1 MFDIQNYY
9 SFIAAIVVFQLIPGA
24 GTIAIL
30 NATAR
35 NGIRAGLG
43 AVCGTL
49 LGDFAFMIAALA
61 GLAALMQQNPVLFE
75 LLQYFGAAY
84 LCWLG
89 VGLLRTKIEPE
100 KGKTEPKKSASVYFK
115 QAFFVSITNPKVMLF
130 FVAFFPL
137 FLRPDATEMTLVAMI
152 LHVSLI
158 SLVYQ
163 ALLVLLGN
171 TLTLKLKAFP
181 LARKIATRLAGIAL
195 VGFGIKL
202 AISNRS

>member
-9 SFIAAIVVFQLIPGA
+9 SFIGAILLFQLIPGA

-35 NGIRAGLG
+35 NGIKAGLG
-43 AVCGTL
+43 AVFGTL
-49 LGDFAFMIAALA
+49 LGDFVFMIAAIL
-61 GLAALMQQNPVLFE
+61 GLAAIMQQNPVLFE

-89 VGLLRTKIEPE
+89 VGLLRAKIESE
-100 KGKTEPKKSASVYFK
+100 TGKIEPKKSAFVYFK

-137 FLRPDATEMTLVAMI
+137 FLRPDATKVTLVAMI
-152 LHVSLI
+152 VHVSLI
-158 SLVYQ
+158 SLLYQ

-171 TLTLKLKAFP
+171 SLTLKLKAFP

-195 VGFGIKL
+195 IAFGIKL
-202 AISNRS
+202 AINNR

>member
-9 SFIAAIVVFQLIPGA
+9 SFIGAILLFQLIPGA

-35 NGIRAGLG
+35 NGIKAGLG
-43 AVCGTL
+43 AVFGTL
-49 LGDFAFMIAALA
+49 LGDFVFMIAAIL
-61 GLAALMQQNPVLFE
+61 GLAAIMQQNPLLFE

-89 VGLLRTKIEPE
+89 VGLLRAKIESE
-100 KGKTEPKKSASVYFK
+100 TGKIEPKKSAFVYFK

-137 FLRPDATEMTLVAMI
+137 FLRPDATKVTLVAMI
-152 LHVSLI
+152 VHVSLI
-158 SLVYQ
+158 SLLYQ

-171 TLTLKLKAFP
+171 SLALKLKAFP

-195 VGFGIKL
+195 IAFGIKL
-202 AISNRS
+202 AINNR

>member
-1 MFDIQNYY
+1 MFEIQNYY
-9 SFIAAIVVFQLIPGA
+9 SFIVAILLFQLIPGA

-35 NGIRAGLG
+35 NGVGAGMG
-43 AVCGTL
+43 AVLGTL
-49 LGDFAFMIAALA
+49 LGDFVFMVAALA
-61 GLAALMQQNPVLFE
+61 GLAALMQQNPFLFE

-84 LCWLG
+84 LVWLG
-89 VGLLRTKIEPE
+89 IGLLRTPISQEVKE
-100 KGKTEPKKSASVYFK
+100 EPKKASFVYFK

-137 FLRPDATEMTLVAMI
+137 FLRSDATNVTLFAMM

-163 ALLVLLGN
+163 TLLVLLGN
-171 TLTLKLKAFP
+171 RIALKLKALP
-181 LARKIATRLAGIAL
+181 LARTIATRLAGVAL
-195 VGFGIKL
+195 IGFGIKL
-202 AISNRS
+202 ASNSR

>member
-9 SFIAAIVVFQLIPGA
+9 SFIGAILLFQLIPGA

-35 NGIRAGLG
+35 NGIQAGLG
-43 AVCGTL
+43 AVLGTL

-61 GLAALMQQNPVLFE
+61 GLAAIMQQNPVLFE

-89 VGLLRTKIEPE
+89 VGLVRTKIESE
-100 KGKTEPKKSASVYFK
+100 TGKTEPKKSATVYFK

-137 FLRPDATEMTLVAMI
+137 FLRHDASTMTLASMI
-152 LHVSLI
+152 VHVSLI
-158 SLVYQ
+158 SLIYQ

-171 TLTLKLKAFP
+171 SLAQRLKAFP
-181 LARKIATRLAGIAL
+181 FARKIATRIAGMALIA
-195 VGFGIKL
+195 FGIKL
-202 AISNRS
+202 AINNR

>member
-1 MFDIQNYY
+1 MFDIQNYVGFVMAI
-9 SFIAAIVVFQLIPGA
+9 FIFQLIPGA

-35 NGIRAGLG
+35 NGIKAGMG
-43 AVCGTL
+43 AVLGTL
-49 LGDFAFMIAALA
+49 LGDFVFMVAALA
-61 GLAALMQQNPVLFE
+61 GLAAIMQQNPVLFTG
-75 LLQYFGAAY
+75 LQYFGAAY

-89 VGLLRTKIEPE
+89 VGLLRTKISREAPQH
-100 KGKTEPKKSASVYFK
+100 EPKKSAMRYFK

-137 FLRPDATEMTLVAMI
+137 FLKADASSITLIAMMA
-152 LHVSLI
+152 HVSII

-171 TLTLKLKAFP
+171 SVAIRLKAFP
-181 LARKIATRLAGIAL
+181 FARTLATRLAGIAL
-195 VGFGIKL
+195 IAFGIKL
-202 AISNRS
+202 AANNR

>member
-9 SFIAAIVVFQLIPGA
+9 SFIAAILVFQLIPGA

-35 NGIRAGLG
+35 NGIKAGLG
-43 AVCGTL
+43 AVLGTL
-49 LGDFAFMIAALA
+49 LGDFVFMIAALA
-61 GLAALMQQNPVLFE
+61 GLAALMQKNPFLFE

-84 LCWLG
+84 LVWLG
-89 VGLLRTKIEPE
+89 IGLLRTKIVKEDA
-100 KGKTEPKKSASVYFK
+100 KVEPKRSAWIYFR

-137 FLRPDATEMTLVAMI
+137 FLRPDASNTTLTAMI

-158 SLVYQ
+158 SLGYQ
-163 ALLVLLGN
+163 TLLVLVGN
-171 TLTLKLKAFP
+171 ALAYRLKAFP
-181 LARKIATRLAGIAL
+181 FARKVALRLAGIAL
-195 VGFGIKL
+195 IAFGVKL
-202 AISNRS
+202 AINNR

>member
-43 AVCGTL
+43 AVFGTL

-61 GLAALMQQNPVLFE
+61 GLAALMQQNPFLFE

-84 LCWLG
+84 LVWLG
-89 VGLLRTKIEPE
+89 VGLLRANITPDN
-100 KGKTEPKKSASVYFK
+100 GKTEPKKSASVYFK

-137 FLRPDATEMTLVAMI
+137 FLRHDATEITLVAMI

-158 SLVYQ
+158 SLIYQ

-202 AISNRS
+202 AISNR

>member
-9 SFIAAIVVFQLIPGA
+9 SFVMAIILFQLIPGA

-35 NGIRAGLG
+35 NGVNAGLG
-43 AVCGTL
+43 AVIGTL
-49 LGDFAFMIAALA
+49 LGDFVFMIAALI
-61 GLAALMQQNPVLFE
+61 GLAALMQENPLLFT
-75 LLQYFGAAY
+75 LLQYFGAGY

-89 VGLLRTKIEPE
+89 ITLVRTRI
-100 KGKTEPKKSASVYFK
+100 TADTASHEPKKSAWRYLR

-137 FLRPDATEMTLVAMI
+137 FLKADASQSTLIAMI

-158 SLVYQ
+158 SFMYQ
-163 ALLVLLGN
+163 ALLVLVGN
-171 TLTLKLKAFP
+171 TVALKLKAFP
-181 LARKIATRLAGIAL
+181 FARTLATRLAGVALIA
-195 VGFGIKL
+195 FGIKL
-202 AISNRS
+202 AINNR

>member
-9 SFIAAIVVFQLIPGA
+9 SFIAAIVLFQLIPGA

-35 NGIRAGLG
+35 NGIKAGMG
-43 AVCGTL
+43 AVFGTL

-61 GLAALMQQNPVLFE
+61 GLAAIMQQNPFLFE
-75 LLQYFGAAY
+75 LLQYFGVAY
-84 LCWLG
+84 LVWLG
-89 VGLLRTKIEPE
+89 IGLLRAKIEPNAH
-100 KGKTEPKKSASVYFK
+100 KVEPQKSALVYFK

-137 FLRPDATEMTLVAMI
+137 FLRPDATKMTLVAMI

-158 SLVYQ
+158 SLIYQ

-171 TLTLKLKAFP
+171 TLALKFKAFP
-181 LARKIATRLAGIAL
+181 LARKIATRFAGITL

-202 AISNRS
+202 AINNR

>member
-9 SFIAAIVVFQLIPGA
+9 SFIGAILLFQLIPGA

-35 NGIRAGLG
+35 NGIKAGLG
-43 AVCGTL
+43 AVFGTL
-49 LGDFAFMIAALA
+49 LGDFVFMIAAIL
-61 GLAALMQQNPVLFE
+61 GLAAIMQQNPVLFE

-89 VGLLRTKIEPE
+89 VGLLRAKIESE
-100 KGKTEPKKSASVYFK
+100 TGKIEPKKSAFVYFK

-137 FLRPDATEMTLVAMI
+137 FLRPDATKVTLVAMI
-152 LHVSLI
+152 VHVSLI
-158 SLVYQ
+158 SLLYQ

-171 TLTLKLKAFP
+171 SLALKLKAFP

-195 VGFGIKL
+195 IAFGIKL
-202 AISNRS
+202 AINNR

>member
-9 SFIAAIVVFQLIPGA
+9 SFIGAILLFQLIPGA

-35 NGIRAGLG
+35 NGIKAGLG
-43 AVCGTL
+43 AVLGTL

-61 GLAALMQQNPVLFE
+61 GLAAIMQQNPLLFE

-89 VGLLRTKIEPE
+89 VGLLRTKIESE
-100 KGKTEPKKSASVYFK
+100 TSKIEPQKAASVYFK
-115 QAFFVSITNPKVMLF
+115 QAFFVSITNPKVILF

-137 FLRPDATEMTLVAMI
+137 FLRPDASTITLVAMMV
-152 LHVSLI
+152 HVSLI
-158 SLVYQ
+158 SLIYQ

-171 TLTLKLKAFP
+171 SLARKLKAFP
-181 LARKIATRLAGIAL
+181 FARRVATRLAGIAL
-195 VGFGIKL
+195 IAFGIKL
-202 AISNRS
+202 AINNR

>member
-9 SFIAAIVVFQLIPGA
+9 SFIGAILLFQLIPGA

-35 NGIRAGLG
+35 NGIQAGLG
-43 AVCGTL
+43 AVFGTL
-49 LGDFAFMIAALA
+49 LGDFVFMIAALA
-61 GLAALMQQNPVLFE
+61 GLAAIMQQNPLLFE

-89 VGLLRTKIEPE
+89 VGLLRTKIAPDTE
-100 KGKTEPKKSASVYFK
+100 KAEPKKPAMVYFK

-137 FLRPDATEMTLVAMI
+137 FLRPDASRVTLVAMI
-152 LHVSLI
+152 VHVSLI
-158 SLVYQ
+158 SLIYQ
-163 ALLVLLGN
+163 ALLVFLGN
-171 TLTLKLKAFP
+171 SVALKLKAFP
-181 LARKIATRLAGIAL
+181 FARKIATRLAGIAL
-195 VGFGIKL
+195 IAFGIKL
-202 AISNRS
+202 AINNR

>member
-9 SFIAAIVVFQLIPGA
+9 SFIGAILLFQLIPGA

-35 NGIRAGLG
+35 NGIKAGLG
-43 AVCGTL
+43 AVFGTL
-49 LGDFAFMIAALA
+49 LGDFVFMIAAIL
-61 GLAALMQQNPVLFE
+61 GLAAIMQQNPLLFE

-89 VGLLRTKIEPE
+89 VGLLRAKIEPE
-100 KGKTEPKKSASVYFK
+100 TGKTEPKKSAFVYFK

-137 FLRPDATEMTLVAMI
+137 FLRPDATKVTLVAMI
-152 LHVSLI
+152 VHVSLI
-158 SLVYQ
+158 SLLYQ

-171 TLTLKLKAFP
+171 SLALKLKAFP

-195 VGFGIKL
+195 IAFGIKL
-202 AISNRS
+202 AINNR

>member
-9 SFIAAIVVFQLIPGA
+9 SFIGAVLLFQLIPGA

-35 NGIRAGLG
+35 NGIKAGLG
-43 AVCGTL
+43 AVFGTL
-49 LGDFAFMIAALA
+49 LGDFVFMIAAIL
-61 GLAALMQQNPVLFE
+61 GLAAIMQQNPVLFE

-89 VGLLRTKIEPE
+89 VGLLRAKIESE
-100 KGKTEPKKSASVYFK
+100 TGKIEPKKSAFVYFK

-137 FLRPDATEMTLVAMI
+137 FLRPDATKVTLVAMI
-152 LHVSLI
+152 VHVSLI
-158 SLVYQ
+158 SLLYQ

-171 TLTLKLKAFP
+171 SLTLKLKAFP

-195 VGFGIKL
+195 IAFGIKL
-202 AISNRS
+202 AINNR

>member
-9 SFIAAIVVFQLIPGA
+9 SFIGAILLFQLIPGA

-35 NGIRAGLG
+35 NGVQAGLG
-43 AVCGTL
+43 AVLGTL
-49 LGDFAFMIAALA
+49 LGDFAFMIAAIL
-61 GLAALMQQNPVLFE
+61 GLAAIMQQNPVLFE

-89 VGLLRTKIEPE
+89 VGLLRAKIEPE
-100 KGKTEPKKSASVYFK
+100 EGKIEPKKPAFVYFK

-137 FLRPDATEMTLVAMI
+137 FLRPNASAMTLASMI
-152 LHVSLI
+152 VHVSLI
-158 SLVYQ
+158 SLIYQ

-171 TLTLKLKAFP
+171 SLAQRLKAFP
-181 LARKIATRLAGIAL
+181 FARKIATRIAGIAL
-195 VGFGIKL
+195 IAFGIKL
-202 AISNRS
+202 AINNR

>member
-9 SFIAAIVVFQLIPGA
+9 SFIGAILLFQLIPGA

-35 NGIRAGLG
+35 NGIKAGLG
-43 AVCGTL
+43 AVFGTL
-49 LGDFAFMIAALA
+49 LGDFVFMIAAIL
-61 GLAALMQQNPVLFE
+61 GLAAIMQQNPVLFE

-89 VGLLRTKIEPE
+89 VGLLRAKIESE
-100 KGKTEPKKSASVYFK
+100 TGKTEPKKSAFVYFK

-137 FLRPDATEMTLVAMI
+137 FLRPDATKVTLVAMI
-152 LHVSLI
+152 VHVSLI
-158 SLVYQ
+158 SLLYQ

-171 TLTLKLKAFP
+171 SLAQRLKAFP
-181 LARKIATRLAGIAL
+181 FARKIATRIAGMALIA
-195 VGFGIKL
+195 FGIKL
-202 AISNRS
+202 AINNR

>member
-9 SFIAAIVVFQLIPGA
+9 SFIGAILLFQLIPGA

-35 NGIRAGLG
+35 NGIQAGLG
-43 AVCGTL
+43 AVFGTL
-49 LGDFAFMIAALA
+49 LGDFVFMIAALA
-61 GLAALMQQNPVLFE
+61 GLAAIMQQNPLLFE

-89 VGLLRTKIEPE
+89 IGLLRTKIAPDTE
-100 KGKTEPKKSASVYFK
+100 KAEPKKPAFIYFK

-137 FLRPDATEMTLVAMI
+137 FLRPDASRVTLVAMI
-152 LHVSLI
+152 VHVSLI
-158 SLVYQ
+158 SLIYQ
-163 ALLVLLGN
+163 ALLVFLGN
-171 TLTLKLKAFP
+171 SVALRLKAFP
-181 LARKIATRLAGIAL
+181 FARKIATRLAGIAL
-195 VGFGIKL
+195 IAFGIKL
-202 AISNRS
+202 AINNR

>member
-9 SFIAAIVVFQLIPGA
+9 SFIAAILVFQLIPGA

-35 NGIRAGLG
+35 NGIKAGLG
-43 AVCGTL
+43 AVFGTL

-61 GLAALMQQNPVLFE
+61 GLAAIMQQNPFLFE
-75 LLQYFGAAY
+75 ILQYFGAGY

-89 VGLLRTKIEPE
+89 IGLLRSKIEPE
-100 KGKTEPKKSASVYFK
+100 TGKVEPKKSALIYFK

-137 FLRPDATEMTLVAMI
+137 FLRPDASSVTLGAMI

-163 ALLVLLGN
+163 TLLVLLGN
-171 TLTLKLKAFP
+171 TLAHKLKTFP

-195 VGFGIKL
+195 IAFGIKL
-202 AISNRS
+202 ASNNR